1 MLVGH
6 TFRQLK
12 PKTSSHPYSGR
23 IPVDFTYQW
32 RTLSSMVTKT
42 KAGST
47 STTNN
52 PPSTASDVLSNN
64 SSSSSDSRISPHENG
79 IVTDQLRVTNSCVE
93 RIRALSSKRQEPSY
107 LRVFVDAGGCSG
119 FQYKFDMT
127 EDSKEPVDP
136 VEDVVFQS
144 SNGARLVVDLGSLD
158 FIKGSTI
165 DFVQEMI
172 KSSFAVVNN
181 PQSES
186 ACGCGS
192 SFAIKKFQSNPA
204 LD

>member
-1 MLVGH
+1 MSGAGPRFYAATRLVH
-6 TFRQLK
+6 LPQAR
-12 PKTSSHPYSGR
+12 S
-23 IPVDFTYQW
+23 
-32 RTLSSMVTKT
+32 LSMITKT
-42 KAGST
+42 TAGSISLGDASSKVPA
-47 STTNN
+47 ST
-52 PPSTASDVLSNN
+52 
-64 SSSSSDSRISPHENG
+64 SSSSSLLRNA
-79 IVTDQLRVTNSCVE
+79 IVTDDLSVTSACLQ
-93 RIRALSSKRQEPSY
+93 RIRALAAKRQDPSY

-127 EDSKEPVDP
+127 EDKDEPVDP
-136 VEDVVFQS
+136 VEDVVFES
-144 SNGARLVVDLGSLD
+144 DGARVVVDTASLD

-172 KSSFAVVNN
+172 KSSFAVVDN

-192 SFAIKKFQSNPA
+192 SFAVKKFQSNPA